1 MLRRVQ
7 HGRPR
12 REGTTVKHDRSNEA
26 NTHCAYGGRRRV
38 YARIANIQTIRP
50 DDTATA

>member
-12 REGTTVKHDRSNEA
+12 REGATLEHVRWNEA
-26 NTHCAYGGRRRV
+26 ITHVAFGGRRRV

-50 DDTATA
+50 DDTTTA